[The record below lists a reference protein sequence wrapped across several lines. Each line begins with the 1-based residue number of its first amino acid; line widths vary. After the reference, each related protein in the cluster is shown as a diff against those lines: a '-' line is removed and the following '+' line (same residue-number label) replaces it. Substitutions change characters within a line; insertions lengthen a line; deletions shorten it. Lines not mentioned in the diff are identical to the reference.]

1 LILHDIPVTISPPV
15 KTIKV
20 SLGFLVVG
28 LSAYFGE
35 PIVDWNPLTAEYL
48 GGLDTMRLPLDS

>member
-1 LILHDIPVTISPPV
+1 M
-15 KTIKV
+15 
-20 SLGFLVVG
+20 VG

-48 GGLDTMRLPLDS
+48 GGLEVKTFGRHGEIMVKSWLKHGEMMVQSWLNG